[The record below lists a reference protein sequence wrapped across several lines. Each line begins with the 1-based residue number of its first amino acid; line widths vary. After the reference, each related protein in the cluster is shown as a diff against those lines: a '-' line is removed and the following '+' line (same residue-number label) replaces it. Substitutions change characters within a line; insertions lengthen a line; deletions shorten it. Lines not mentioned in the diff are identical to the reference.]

1 MPDVNLPSIFSFK
14 TINNGLTCPLLI
26 DTFMLATS
34 ASGTML
40 TGHEHSRSSDQK
52 WNGLNKK
59 GKSYNE
65 KAAKA
70 AFF

>member
-1 MPDVNLPSIFSFK
+1 M
-14 TINNGLTCPLLI
+14 TIL
-26 DTFMLATS
+26 
-34 ASGTML
+34 GTML

-70 AFF
+70 AFFSPMQPN

>member
-1 MPDVNLPSIFSFK
+1 MTTDA
-14 TINNGLTCPLLI
+14 LLNHS
-26 DTFMLATS
+26 DCLVATS
-34 ASGTML
+34 AFGTML

-70 AFF
+70 AFFSPMQPN